1 VIGLLVFGHR
11 LLDYLEHAPDLPLE
25 FDRSARVG
33 LGLEGEVHWT
43 RALMVEG
50 GAGRRDR
57 GLPEGPRMTTPAV
70 PGFDQVPFAHQGRSH
85 PVYRAG
91 SGPAVIVIHEIPGIH
106 PGMIGFARRLLDA
119 GYTVYLPSLFG
130 RPGGPGGTGS
140 VLRSILRVCVSREF
154 AILADRTSPVV
165 TWLRALAAQAQR
177 ECGGP
182 GVGAIGMCLTGGFA
196 LAMAVEPAVWAP
208 VASQPGLPA
217 PLTARKRAAVGLD
230 ATDLAQVLERTRGG
244 LCVLGLRF
252 SADRGCPAE
261 RFQRLHRELG
271 EGFEAIEV
279 DSSPGNP
286 WGIPQRAH
294 AVLTVDLVDEPGHPT
309 RAALDRVLEFLDQR
323 LHP

>member
-1 VIGLLVFGHR
+1 M
-11 LLDYLEHAPDLPLE
+11 
-25 FDRSARVG
+25 
-33 LGLEGEVHWT
+33 T
-43 RALMVEG
+43 
-50 GAGRRDR
+50 
-57 GLPEGPRMTTPAV
+57 LPEV
-70 PGFDQVPFAHQGRSH
+70 PGFDQVPFGHQGRSH

-91 SGPAVIVIHEIPGIH
+91 AGPAVIVIHEIPGIH
-106 PGMIGFARRLLDA
+106 PGVLGFARRLLDG

-130 RPGGPGGTGS
+130 RPDQPASTGA

-154 AILADRTSPVV
+154 AILADRTSPAV
-165 TWLRALAAQAQR
+165 TWLRALAAQAHR

-217 PLTARKRAAVGLD
+217 PVTAAKRAAVTLD
-230 ATDLAQVLERTRGG
+230 PGDLAAVKARTHQG

-261 RFQRLHRELG
+261 RFQRLRRELG
-271 EGFEAIEV
+271 EAFEAIEV

-286 WGIPQRAH
+286 YGIPQRAH
-294 AVLTVDLVDEPGHPT
+294 AVLTVDLVDAPGHPT
-309 RAALDRVLEFLDQR
+309 RAALDRVLEFLGQR
-323 LHP
+323 LRR

>member
-1 VIGLLVFGHR
+1 MT
-11 LLDYLEHAPDLPLE
+11 APQL
-25 FDRSARVG
+25 
-33 LGLEGEVHWT
+33 
-43 RALMVEG
+43 
-50 GAGRRDR
+50 
-57 GLPEGPRMTTPAV
+57 
-70 PGFDQVPFAHQGRSH
+70 PGFQASTFRHQGRSH

-91 SGPAVIVIHEIPGIH
+91 VGPAVIVIHEIPGIH
-106 PGMIGFARRLLDA
+106 PGMLSFAGRLLDR

-130 RPGGPGGTGS
+130 RPGQPASTGA

-165 TWLRALAAQAQR
+165 TWLRALAATAHR

-196 LAMAVEPAVWAP
+196 LAMAVEPAVLAP

-217 PLTARKRAAVGLD
+217 PVTAAKRAAVGLD
-230 ATDLAQVLERTRGG
+230 AANLAAVKARTHQG

-261 RFQRLHRELG
+261 RFQTLRRELG
-271 EGFEAIEV
+271 AAFEAIEV
-279 DSSPGNP
+279 DSAPGNP
-286 WGIPQRAH
+286 YGIPTRAH
-294 AVLTVDLVDEPGHPT
+294 AVLTIDLVDAPGHPT
-309 RAALDRVLEFLDQR
+309 RAALERVLAFLDQR